1 MSATTAAAL
10 RDQMITAVE
19 AVVPLVMSGDRFRVG
34 EQLIDFADW
43 AEANPGAAFRRF
55 GISFDTAD
63 QPLVSNTDLELRRV
77 TFVVFVAYPHDAR
90 YGDGNTRSRD
100 DVMERDQHQI
110 EGAIGLRGFL
120 SFTDAAWVD
129 TSQTPA
135 IHDDSCDFLVF
146 NVTLEFWRAFP

>member
-1 MSATTAAAL
+1 MAATTASAL

-63 QPLVSNTDLELRRV
+63 
-77 TFVVFVAYPHDAR
+77 
-90 YGDGNTRSRD
+90 
-100 DVMERDQHQI
+100 
-110 EGAIGLRGFL
+110 
-120 SFTDAAWVD
+120 
-129 TSQTPA
+129 
-135 IHDDSCDFLVF
+135 
-146 NVTLEFWRAFP
+146 